1 MGNCCAT
8 NAADYTKKEID
19 SLIKIQS
26 MMRTY
31 RAKK

>member
-1 MGNCCAT
+1 MGNCCASNT
-8 NAADYTKKEID
+8 DYTKKEID

-31 RAKK
+31 RARK